1 MARDVAR
8 AALYRGIIN
17 LWVEDELTREYL
29 SAVWNN
35 PPDVFFL
42 IGGGNEGVSAVL
54 KDAESAGYP
63 NVFGIIDRDFR
74 PTNRDDWSA
83 GGKTFRRFVLPV
95 HEIENYL
102 LDPEA
107 LAASRLNTLGKTG
120 AEIEKYLIEAASRL
134 TWWAACRRVVAKLKA
149 RFREQFVPDPPCGTI
164 ADESAALNHIRQSG
178 WFRKLSHE
186 AGRSTESDVGKLLS
200 AAHRLASFQLKRGS
214 WREDFAGKEIY
225 HDVGSRICNR
235 NHRSLR
241 GYQPTQVEFDIALA
255 KDVAAEQVAN
265 NQVPHDLV
273 DLLAALR
280 FRISSTT
287 PSP

>member
-29 SAVWNN
+29 SAVWNS

-42 IGGGNEGVSAVL
+42 IGGGNEGVIAVL
-54 KDAESAGYP
+54 KDAELAGYP

-74 PTNRDDWSA
+74 PTNRADWNA
-83 GGKTFRRFVLPV
+83 PGKTVRRFVWPV

-107 LAASRLNTLGKTG
+107 LASSRLNTLKRT
-120 AEIEKYLIEAASRL
+120 AAQIEGYLMAAAGRL
-134 TWWAACRRVVAKLKA
+134 TWWAACRYVVAELKG
-149 RFREQFVPDPPCGTI
+149 RFRDPFVADPACGTI
-164 ADESAALNHIRQSG
+164 ADEASYVDHICTSN
-178 WFRKLSHE
+178 WF
-186 AGRSTESDVGKLLS
+186 GKLAQE
-200 AAHRLASFQLKRGS
+200 AARTT
-214 WREDFAGKEIY
+214 REDVRDLLADAHLRAQSQLSDGTWRTEFAGKEIY
-225 HDVGSRICNR
+225 RDVGSRICDLTAPT
-235 NHRSLR
+235 LR
-241 GYQPTQVEFDIALA
+241 GYTPKMVDIDLA
-255 KDVAAEQVAN
+255 KDVAAGQAAN
-265 NQVPHDLV
+265 SRVPHDLL

-280 FRISSTT
+280 SRISTAT